1 MPLDATNPP
10 FPRPVPYQKGETQT
24 APGSSLNTNLSIE
37 NMLLEEFN
45 YAGVTAYQSMEDR
58 ARISSLYYI
67 LLGAL
72 ASGLLAIYQSGG
84 NSHNYSQPLVVA
96 ILVLA
101 GILSVTFFE
110 KIIRIRAAYRE
121 CLICMNVIKEFY
133 IQQFQHDMP
142 HIQQAFRW
150 RLKTIPA
157 GESIK
162 SVTFA
167 ISALIAL
174 MGSICFGAAVLVG
187 MVPRILVDPGSAG
200 TTPYLI
206 SSGVFLILILFSIWY
221 YRYSL
226 GTRKERTAL
235 QKQTE
240 AIGITLSERQEL
252 PDQVDK

>member
-1 MPLDATNPP
+1 MPRDATNLP
-10 FPRPVPYQKGETQT
+10 FPRSAPYQKSETGAQQA
-24 APGSSLNTNLSIE
+24 APGGNLNTTLNIE

-45 YAGVTAYQSMEDR
+45 YASLTAYQSMEDR
-58 ARISSLYYI
+58 ARISSLYYL

-84 NSHNYSQPLVVA
+84 STHNYSQPLLVA

-101 GILSVTFFE
+101 GLLSITFFE
-110 KIIRIRAAYRE
+110 KIVRVRAAYRE
-121 CLICMNVIKEFY
+121 SLICMNVIKEFY
-133 IQQFQHDMP
+133 IKQFEQDMP

-174 MGSICFGAAVLVG
+174 MGSICLGTAVLLGLAPEV
-187 MVPRILVDPGSAG
+187 VVNPGSAG
-200 TTPYLI
+200 PIPYLV
-206 SSGVFLILILFSIWY
+206 SAVVFLAILLVYIWY
-221 YRYSL
+221 YRRSL
-226 GTRKERTAL
+226 SKNREREVIE
-235 QKQTE
+235 KQAE
-240 AIGITLSERQEL
+240 AIGLSIPEGDE
-252 PDQVDK
+252 

>member
-10 FPRPVPYQKGETQT
+10 FPRSAPFQNQKSETLPAQP
-24 APGSSLNTNLSIE
+24 ASGSSLNTALTIE

-72 ASGLLAIYQSGG
+72 ASGLLAIYQSSGS
-84 NSHNYSQPLVVA
+84 SHNYSQPLVMV

-101 GILSVTFFE
+101 GLLSLTFFE

-150 RLKTIPA
+150 RLNTIPS
-157 GESIK
+157 GESVK

-167 ISALIAL
+167 ISALIAV
-174 MGSICFGAAVLVG
+174 MGSICFGAAILVG
-187 MVPRILVDPGSAG
+187 MAPRVIANPGSAG
-200 TTPYLI
+200 TASYLA
-206 SSGVFLILILFSIWY
+206 SSLVFLAILLVYIWY

-226 GTRKERTAL
+226 SSRKEQAAIK
-235 QKQTE
+235 KQAE
-240 AIGITLSERQEL
+240 AIGIKVEE
-252 PDQVDK
+252 KE